1 MSNFVRYTINQSVNY
16 TLLNMIKKYL
26 PIVFILFV
34 FTSLHLSAQTIKT
47 IAGIG
52 GSQGFSGDNGAAI
65 SAKLANPT
73 CIVVAQNKDIY
84 IADKS
89 NQRIRKVDGA
99 TGVITTIAG
108 NTPTS
113 GFPLGSGGYNGDNC
127 LGINAE
133 LNNPFGIAL
142 YEPTHTLYI
151 ADYNNSRVR
160 KLDLLTDSITT
171 YAGNGTM
178 LYNGD
183 NIPKEQAQMSPYALA
198 VDASGN
204 LFVAD
209 IDNNRVRKINAAT
222 GTVTTYAGNGVIG
235 GGGDNNLAVS
245 ANLNGPSGL
254 AFDAAGNLFIADRGN
269 QKIRRVDATS
279 GIIIRVAG
287 NGTVGSGGDNG
298 QATNAQLYNP
308 NGLVVD
314 GFGNIYFADK
324 DNHKIRKV
332 VAANSTIVTV
342 AGNGSNGFSGDNGP
356 ALNAGLGQVT
366 GVALDVDGSLYMV
379 DNVSTARKIC
389 SVSMPGVSITV
400 NPSGPINPGTSVTF
414 TATPANGGTSP
425 VFQWTKNGAIVGTNS
440 NTYTDNTFS
449 NGDTVNCRLCTY
461 NICLGNDTTASNTIQ
476 VVVNNPNKVASATTL
491 SPVGLSAYPNPAVN
505 NVSIEHLSGK
515 SNYKILNVI
524 GNTVGQGIITPTDNQ
539 VSLSQ
544 LNSGIYLIELTDY
557 KGQRNVLR
565 IVKQ

>member
-1 MSNFVRYTINQSVNY
+1 
-16 TLLNMIKKYL
+16 MIKKYL
-26 PIVFILFV
+26 PIDFKLFV

-89 NQRIRKVDGA
+89 NQRIRKVDGT
-99 TGVITTIAG
+99 TGIITTIAG

-183 NIPKEQAQMSPYALA
+183 NIPKVQAQMSPYALA
-198 VDASGN
+198 VDAAGN

-235 GGGDNNLAVS
+235 GGGDNNLAIN
-245 ANLNGPSGL
+245 ANLSGPSGL

-287 NGTVGSGGDNG
+287 NGTIGSTGDNG

-356 ALNAGLGQVT
+356 AINAGLGQVT
-366 GVALDVDGSLYMV
+366 GVAIDVDGSLYMV

-389 SVSMPGVSITV
+389 SVSMPGVSITA
-400 NPSGPINPGTSVTF
+400 NPSLPINSGTSVTF

-505 NVSIEHLSGK
+505 HVSIEHLTGR